1 MLLKNFIPKEVFL
14 LLQQD
19 GFREFHGAAE
29 ELRGDKEVVGFRNDG
44 DAKYAVK
51 ELRDKEVVLCS

>member
-14 LLQQD
+14 AAVQQD

-29 ELRGDKEVVGFRNDG
+29 ELRADKEVVLVAVRNDG
-44 DAKYAVK
+44 DAK
-51 ELRDKEVVLCS
+51 CC